1 MNLGERIYELRNKK
15 NLSQGDLSD
24 ALDVSRQS
32 VSKWENNM
40 AIPDLDKLIKLS
52 DIFEVSLDEL
62 VGREEFER
70 NTNVAISQS
79 PTVAPHRISAY
90 VLLGV
95 TILGAL
101 ITLVT
106 VPPAIIYCLP
116 LLICTIICF
125 RVKKHAWFWC
135 VWSAYLFFEAVLC
148 IGIQMGVMHIAKIV
162 FLVIMTILN
171 IVCIKDIPVLPKN
184 KRMIILIISE
194 LVVLCS
200 LGATILMIYMNHNVS
215 RYFINEWIYCP
226 VYVLLTA
233 SIGVSIYHI
242 IGFIREAKR
251 KKETI
256 R

>member
-1 MNLGERIYELRNKK
+1 MNLGERIYELRNEK

-40 AIPDLDKLIKLS
+40 AVPDLDKLIKLC
-52 DIFEVSLDEL
+52 DVFEISLDEL
-62 VGREEFER
+62 VGREKLER
-70 NTNVAISQS
+70 STPLVLQQS
-79 PTVAPHRISAY
+79 STVASHKISAY

-95 TILGAL
+95 TILGAI

-106 VPPAIIYCLP
+106 APPAIYLCIP
-116 LLICTIICF
+116 LLISTIICF
-125 RVKKHAWFWC
+125 KVKKHAWFWC
-135 VWSAYLFFEAVLC
+135 VWVTYLVLEC
-148 IGIQMGVMHIAKIV
+148 YLSSGIRADIMHVSKIV

-171 IVCIKDIPVLPKN
+171 IVCIKDIPALPKN

-200 LGATILMIYMNHNVS
+200 LGAIILMIYMNYNVS
-215 RYFINEWIYCP
+215 HYFVNEWIYCP
-226 VYVLLTA
+226 VYVILTA
-233 SIGVSIYHI
+233 SIGLSIYHI

-251 KKETI
+251 KKLDK
-256 R
+256 